1 MYMRKPEVKDLIEKR
16 DWQKLRELATKW
28 AIADVALLL
37 QDLEKADRVVF
48 YRSLPRPLAAEV
60 FAFLES
66 HEQDAFLADLT
77 DEEARNIMEN
87 LAPDDRTALL
97 EELPAE
103 VTQRLLSF
111 LSPEDLRQ
119 ARQLLGYPEESVGR
133 LMTPDYVAVK
143 PELTVSETMEEIR
156 KKGKDSETINA
167 IYVTDP
173 VNRLIGSVALR
184 QVVLGNP
191 TDRIRGVM
199 RAPAISASAFD
210 DREEAA
216 KLMSRY
222 SLPVLPVVDSQG
234 VLVGIVTGDDV
245 FEVAQEETTED
256 FHKAAGVA
264 PLHVSLKDAKA
275 RLLYKNRVV
284 WLLILVGVY
293 LVSGTIMSRY
303 EEIIAKVVPLVF
315 FLPLLIDSA
324 GNAGAQSATLMVR
337 ALATGDVEPRDW
349 VRVVIR
355 EVGLS
360 LALGIT
366 MGLTV
371 WAVAS
376 FRTGSAIGIVAGG
389 SMVICVLI
397 ACLVG
402 IAIPFALNKF
412 GLDPA
417 AASSPFV
424 TSVADILG
432 VLVYF
437 SMAKAV
443 LGL

>member
-1 MYMRKPEVKDLIEKR
+1 MYMRKPEVKDLIQKR
-16 DWQKLRELATKW
+16 DWQHLRASATKW
-28 AIADVALLL
+28 AVADVALLL
-37 QDLEKADRVVF
+37 RDLDKPDRVVF

-60 FAFLES
+60 FAYLDS
-66 HEQDAFLADLT
+66 PEQDTLLQDLT
-77 DEEARNIMEN
+77 DEEARNIVEN

-103 VTQRLLSF
+103 VTQRLLSL
-111 LSPEDLRQ
+111 LSPAELSL
-119 ARQLLGYPEESVGR
+119 ARQLLGYPEESIGR

-143 PELTVSETMEEIR
+143 PEFTVAEAMEEIR
-156 KKGKDSETINA
+156 RKGHDSETINA
-167 IYVTDP
+167 VYVTDP
-173 VNRLIGSVALR
+173 VNRLIGSLALR

-191 TDRIRGVM
+191 ADKIRGVM
-199 RAPAISASAFD
+199 RVPVISASAFD

-216 KLMSRY
+216 RLMGRY
-222 SLPVLPVVDSQG
+222 GLSVLPVVDSQG

-264 PLHVSLKDAKA
+264 PLHVSLKDAKP
-275 RLLYKNRVV
+275 RLLYRSRVV
-284 WLLILVGVY
+284 WLLALVGVY
-293 LVSGTIMSRY
+293 LVSGTIMSRF
-303 EEIIAKVVPLVF
+303 EDVIAQVVPLVF

-324 GNAGAQSATLMVR
+324 GNAGSQSATLMVR

-349 VRVVIR
+349 VRVLLR
-355 EVGLS
+355 EMGLS
-360 LALGIT
+360 LALGAT
-366 MGLTV
+366 MGVTV

-376 FRTGSAIGIVAGG
+376 YRTGSAIGIIAGG
-389 SMVICVLI
+389 SMVICVAI

-402 IAIPFALNKF
+402 IAVPFAF
-412 GLDPA
+412 GKLGMDPA

-437 SMAKAV
+437 TMAKAV

>member
-16 DWQKLRELATKW
+16 DWLRLRGLATKW
-28 AIADVALLL
+28 AIANVAELLL
-37 QDLEKADRVVF
+37 DLDKADRVVF

-60 FAFLES
+60 FAFFES
-66 HEQDAFLADLT
+66 HEQDAFLKDLT
-77 DEEARNIMEN
+77 DEEARNLMEN

-111 LSPEDLRQ
+111 LSADDLRQ

-143 PELTVSETMEEIR
+143 PELTVSEVMEEIR
-156 KKGKDSETINA
+156 TKGRDSETINA

-173 VNRLIGSVALR
+173 VDRLIGSVALR
-184 QVVLGNP
+184 QVVLGSP
-191 TDRIRGVM
+191 ADKIRGLM
-199 RAPAISASAFD
+199 RAPAISASAFA

-216 KLMSRY
+216 KLMGRY
-222 SLPVLPVVDSQG
+222 GLSVLPVVDSGG

-256 FHKAAGVA
+256 FHKSAGVA
-264 PLHVSLKDAKA
+264 PLHMSLKDAKP
-275 RLLYKNRVV
+275 RLLYKNRIV
-284 WLLILVGVY
+284 WLLALVGVY
-293 LVSGTIMSRY
+293 LVSGAIMSRF
-303 EEIIAKVVPLVF
+303 EDIIAKVVPLVF

-349 VRVVIR
+349 ARVILR
-355 EVGLS
+355 EAGLS
-360 LALGIT
+360 IALGIT

-376 FRTGSAIGIVAGG
+376 FRTGSAVGIVAGG
-389 SMVICVLI
+389 SMVICVLV

-402 IAIPFALNKF
+402 IAIPFALDKF

-417 AASSPFV
+417 AASSAFV

-437 SMAKAV
+437 SMARV
-443 LGL
+443 VFGL